1 MKCFSKVGS
10 QSYIF

>member
-10 QSYIF
+10 QSYLF